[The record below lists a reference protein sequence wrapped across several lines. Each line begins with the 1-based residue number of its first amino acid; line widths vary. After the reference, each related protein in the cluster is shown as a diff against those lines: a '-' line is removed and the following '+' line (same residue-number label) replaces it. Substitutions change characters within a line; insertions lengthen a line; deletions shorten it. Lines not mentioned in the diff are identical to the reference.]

1 MDWWSDWLIYITDKK
16 GGNMYE
22 KTLEKLEE
30 RLIGLNLLDVEEA
43 SKVADLI
50 IKIKTIKYMD
60 LQTDILEDSRRISK
74 N

>member
-1 MDWWSDWLIYITDKK
+1 
-16 GGNMYE
+16 MYD

-50 IKIKTIKYMD
+50 IKIKTIQAMD
-60 LQTDILEDSRRISK
+60 VSADLIRASMRVSR